1 MSFSGCPTKAQAS
14 DAPVKSAVDSASS
27 SVPAEESPLNG
38 ALVQVLKTVPARI
51 YTLQKRYSCP
61 LSSVL
66 LREDVYVQTAL
77 ISSCGR
83 KVVVSQKG
91 DLLKFTP
98 STAAQQHSQS
108 CAESL
113 NK

>member
-1 MSFSGCPTKAQAS
+1 MG
-14 DAPVKSAVDSASS
+14 PVKSAVDSASS
-27 SVPAEESPLNG
+27 SAPAEESPLNG

-51 YTLQKRYSCP
+51 CTLQKRYSCP

-66 LREDVYVQTAL
+66 FREDVYVQTAL

-108 CAESL
+108 CAEFQSLISFESL